1 MSFLQSPYHIGSHG
15 RMTDWVYRGAIAGF
29 SSGGANHYGGGGTGV
44 WYGYSDI
51 FSHSFTTDGNA
62 VDSTG
67 NLTASRWS
75 CSGCSSEISSFIVSG
90 GGSNIIESF
99 SNTNP
104 AAGATDLA
112 DLNVTSNGTSVSGL
126 THGYFCKDTTGVGAL
141 DKFAYV
147 NTANAVGVGD
157 LNHNYGNS
165 RYGGSTDSV
174 SNYGYMAGG
183 TGNSP
188 AIERFSFDNETISN
202 DVGNCTSQTWTGGE
216 TMGCSSETHGYHLGK
231 GSCLTNIDKYAFS
244 SSGNATDVGDLVH
257 DASNWNGNCSGS
269 GRGNGMSSITHGYVA
284 GGELYTDI
292 DKFAFANES
301 NQTDIGDLGSGVT
314 TLRCHHAS
322 SHY

>member
-1 MSFLQSPYHIGSHG
+1 MAFLQSPYHIGSHG

-44 WYGYSDI
+44 WYNYSDI

-67 NLTASRWS
+67 NLTASRH
-75 CSGCSSEISSFIVSG
+75 GCIGFSSEARSFVVG
-90 GGSNIIESF
+90 GGSSTIIESF

-104 AAGATDLA
+104 AAGGTDSGGDLSATY
-112 DLNVTSNGTSVSGL
+112 NGTPVSGL
-126 THGYFCKDTTGVGAL
+126 THGYACKNATGVGAL

-147 NTANAVGVGD
+147 NTVNAVGVGD
-157 LNHNYGNS
+157 LNHNHGNT
-165 RYGGSTDSV
+165 RYGSSTDSV
-174 SNYGYMAGG
+174 SNYGYIACGSGG
-183 TGNSP
+183 SLV
-188 AIERFSFDNETISN
+188 IERFSFENETISN
-202 DVGNCTSQTWTGGE
+202 DVGNCTQTGGE